1 MNKQKYQLG
10 DFVYCFKAKGDDILT
25 ATGIV
30 RMAEIN
36 HAGYVQYTVA
46 VKNEG
51 KTENWLVNH
60 ASLAKG
66 EDELRFAI
74 NEYVNFMREQKQVFE
89 KKFGKPE
96 FSADELK
103 EIM

>member
-10 DFVYCFKAKGDDILT
+10 DIVHCFKAKGDEILT
-25 ATGIV
+25 AIGMV

-36 HAGYVQYTVA
+36 HSGYVQYTVA
-46 VKNEG
+46 VKQGE
-51 KTENWLVNH
+51 KVENWLVNH
-60 ASLAKG
+60 ASVAKG
-66 EDELRFAI
+66 EDELRFAV
-74 NEYVNFMREQKQVFE
+74 NEYVNFMREQKQIFE

-96 FSADELK
+96 FSKDELK